1 MASADGR
8 MRMTFGISRHGVSVA
23 GLTPASIRRLQPN
36 VVTRLRHSSH
46 TADGGPNGSVLLQM
60 GFPRA
65 QGCCHSIQHARAE
78 HLGLMEEPFRHPV
91 RPM

>member
-1 MASADGR
+1 MPGHLTRNASQLTWFRSPAGSLGPDVLGLL
-8 MRMTFGISRHGVSVA
+8 HGW
-23 GLTPASIRRLQPN
+23 
-36 VVTRLRHSSH
+36 
-46 TADGGPNGSVLLQM
+46 PNGSVLLQM
-60 GFPRA
+60 DLPRA